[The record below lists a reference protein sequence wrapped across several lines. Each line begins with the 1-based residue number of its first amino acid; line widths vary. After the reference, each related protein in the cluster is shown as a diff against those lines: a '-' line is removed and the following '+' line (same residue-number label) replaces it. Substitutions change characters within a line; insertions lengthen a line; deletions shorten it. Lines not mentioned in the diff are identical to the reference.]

1 MRIPIDNYEKTPKGY
16 RQGDKTFYSDFH
28 LGIDLMIPIGTPI
41 YAPTNGTAKYSYG
54 NEGGNTISFLD
65 EKGRLHRFLHLATWS
80 DKKEFKE
87 GERIAYSGNSGS
99 VSKGFG
105 HLHWDLSKNGKLEL
119 NNRAN
124 FLNPEIIIKEIL
136 QTMNYENKIVR
147 NSANGEYAFILNG
160 KRRVITAARAG
171 FAAITAI
178 DRGLLKDDIISIS
191 ETDYLKIPSGDN
203 F

>member
-28 LGIDLMIPIGTPI
+28 LGIDLMIPIGTTI
-41 YAPTNGTAKYSYG
+41 YAPTNGTTKYSYG

-65 EKGRLHRFLHLATWS
+65 DKGRLHRFLHLNTWS

-99 VSKGFG
+99 VSKGSG
-105 HLHWDLSKNGKLEL
+105 HLHWDISNNGKLEL
-119 NNRAN
+119 NNKAN
-124 FLNPEIIIKEIL
+124 FLDPELWLKII
-136 QTMNYENKIVR
+136 MPNYENKIVR
-147 NSANGEYAFILNG
+147 NSANGEYSFILNG
-160 KRRVITAARAG
+160 KRRIITAARAG

-178 DRGLLKDDIISIS
+178 DRGLLKDDIISLS
-191 ETDYLKIPSGDN
+191 EAEYNKIPSGDN

>member
-16 RQGDKTFYSDFH
+16 HQGDKTFYSDWH
-28 LGIDLMIPIGTPI
+28 LGIDLIIPIGTPI

-54 NEGGNTISFLD
+54 NEGGNTISFTD
-65 EKGRLHRFLHLATWS
+65 ERGMLHRFLHLNTWS

-124 FLNPEIIIKEIL
+124 FLNPELWLKGI
-136 QTMNYENKIVR
+136 MNYENKIIR

-191 ETDYLKIPSGDN
+191 EADYQKIPSGDN